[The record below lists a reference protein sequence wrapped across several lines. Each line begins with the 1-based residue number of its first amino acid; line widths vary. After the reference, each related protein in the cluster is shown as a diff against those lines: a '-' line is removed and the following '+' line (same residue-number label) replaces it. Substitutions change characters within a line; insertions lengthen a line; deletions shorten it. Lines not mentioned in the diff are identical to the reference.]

1 MSKELL
7 FNMLLLM
14 HLLKHADAGGAC
26 PDGWVKIGTGCYR
39 YGSSSYVEDYDAAVT
54 ACNDTGGYPWVFNND
69 DEREAVL
76 WSDYVRAGTS
86 KQQWEEF
93 IWIGCTDREVE
104 GTFKCED
111 GSQYQ
116 GADG

>member
-14 HLLKHADAGGAC
+14 YLLKHADAGGAC
-26 PDGWVKIGTGCYR
+26 PDGWESIGTGCYK
-39 YGSSSYVEDYDAAVT
+39 YASSSYVDYDAAVT
-54 ACNDTGGYPWVFNND
+54 ACSAIGGYPWVNNND
-69 DEREAVL
+69 EWFEVGA
-76 WSDYVRAGTS
+76 SDYVTAG
-86 KQQWEEF
+86 KQAWES

-116 GADG
+116 GADAAGPH